1 MLPQY
6 SRSSQLVW
14 RHTSGGVLVLPVPA
28 GDVVT
33 LSGTGEDVWEL
44 LDEPQ
49 TVPALAQRLAARY
62 GVRQATVTAELLPVL
77 ADLSVR
83 GVLVRTDRP

>member
-6 SRSSQLVW
+6 SRASQLVW

-28 GDVVT
+28 GEVVA

-44 LDEPQ
+44 LGEPHS
-49 TVPALAQRLAARY
+49 VPALAQRLAGRY
-62 GVRQATVTAELLPVL
+62 GARQATVMAELLPVL
-77 ADLSVR
+77 DDLSGR